1 MLRLATSTLMLFLEQ
16 LLNGVQLGMMLF
28 LMAAGLTLI
37 FGIMHLIN
45 LAHGSLYMV
54 GAYVTATV
62 TVVSESF
69 LIGLLGGCLAA
80 ACCGIL
86 IELLA
91 MRHLYHRDHLDQVLA
106 TFGIIL
112 TANEATKMIFG
123 PQALFLNPPS
133 WLSETVNILPD
144 TPYPAYRL
152 FVIISG
158 IAIALLLRHLI
169 THTRLG
175 MLIRAG
181 ATHREMVMAL
191 GFNISRL
198 FTVVF
203 ALGAGLAGLAGGLA
217 GPLLAIEVGMGEQI
231 LILTFV
237 VIIIGGI
244 GSVKGALVAGLLVGI
259 VDTLSRAFL
268 PALLKTTLPAASA
281 DALAGSVSSMAIYIV
296 MALVLIVRPEGL
308 YKAYGT

>member
-1 MLRLATSTLMLFLEQ
+1 MLFLEQ

-28 LMAAGLTLI
+28 LMAAGLTLV

-62 TVVSESF
+62 TFASGSF
-69 LIGLLGGCLAA
+69 FIGLLAGCLAA
-80 ACCGIL
+80 ALTGIA
-86 IELLA
+86 IEVLA

-123 PQALFLNPPS
+123 PQALFLNPPD
-133 WLSETVNILPD
+133 WLMGTVNVLPD

-152 FVIISG
+152 FVIVAG
-158 IAIALLLRHLI
+158 IAVALLLRHVI
-169 THTRLG
+169 THTRVG

-181 ATHREMVMAL
+181 ATHREMVGAL
-191 GFNISRL
+191 GVNITLL
-198 FTVVF
+198 FTAVF
-203 ALGAGLAGLAGGLA
+203 ALGAMLAGLAGGLA
-217 GPLLAIEVGMGEQI
+217 GPMLAIEVGMGEQI

-244 GSVKGALVAGLLVGI
+244 GSVKGALVAGLLVGV
-259 VDTLSRAFL
+259 VDTMSRAFL
-268 PALLKTTLPAASA
+268 PTLLKTNLPAATA
-281 DALAGSVSSMAIYIV
+281 DAVAGSVSSMSIYIL
-296 MALVLIVRPEGL
+296 MALVLIFRPEGL

>member
-1 MLRLATSTLMLFLEQ
+1 MLFLEQ

-37 FGIMHLIN
+37 FGIMNLIN

-69 LIGLLGGCLAA
+69 LIGLLGGCFAA

-158 IAIALLLRHLI
+158 ITIALLLRHLI

>member
-1 MLRLATSTLMLFLEQ
+1 MLFLEQ

-62 TVVSESF
+62 SLASGSF
-69 LIGLLGGCLAA
+69 ALGLVGGCLAA
-80 ACCGIL
+80 AACGVL
-86 IELLA
+86 IEMLA

-123 PQALFLNPPS
+123 PQALFLNPPA
-133 WLSETVNILPD
+133 WLSATVNILPE

-152 FVIISG
+152 FVIVAG
-158 IAIALLLRHLI
+158 IVVALFLRHVI
-169 THTRLG
+169 THTRIG

-181 ATHREMVMAL
+181 ATHREMVTAL
-191 GFNISRL
+191 GFNIALL
-198 FTVVF
+198 FTLVF
-203 ALGAGLAGLAGGLA
+203 ALGAALAGLAGGLA

-268 PALLKTTLPAASA
+268 PTVLKTTLPAASA
-281 DALAGSVSSMAIYIV
+281 DALAGSVSSMAIYIL
-296 MALVLIVRPEGL
+296 MAVVLVVRPQGL
-308 YKAYGT
+308 YHAYGT

>member
-1 MLRLATSTLMLFLEQ
+1 MLFLEQ
-16 LLNGVQLGMMLF
+16 LFNGIQLGMMLF
-28 LMAAGLTLI
+28 LMAAGLTLV

-62 TVVSESF
+62 AMASGSF
-69 LIGLLGGCLAA
+69 FAGLLAGCIAA
-80 ACCGIL
+80 GLTGVL
-86 IELLA
+86 IEILA

-112 TANEATKMIFG
+112 TANEATKIVFG
-123 PQALFLNPPS
+123 PQALFLNPPN
-133 WLSETVNILPD
+133 WLMGTVNLLPE
-144 TPYPAYRL
+144 TPYPSYRL
-152 FVIISG
+152 FVIAAG
-158 IAIALLLRHLI
+158 VAVALLLRHII
-169 THTRLG
+169 THTRIG

-181 ATHREMVMAL
+181 ATHREMVGAL
-191 GFNISRL
+191 GVNIKLL
-198 FTVVF
+198 FTAVF
-203 ALGAGLAGLAGGLA
+203 ALGAMLAGLAGGLA
-217 GPLLAIEVGMGEQI
+217 GPMLAIEVGMGEQI

-244 GSVKGALVAGLLVGI
+244 GSVKGALVAGLLVGV

-268 PALLKTTLPAASA
+268 PALLKTSLPAATA
-281 DALAGSVSSMAIYIV
+281 DAVAGSVSSMAIYV
-296 MALVLIVRPEGL
+296 LMALVLIVRPEGL

>member
-1 MLRLATSTLMLFLEQ
+1 MLFLEQ

-62 TVVSESF
+62 SLASGSF
-69 LIGLLGGCLAA
+69 ALGLVGGCLAA
-80 ACCGIL
+80 AACGVL
-86 IELLA
+86 IEMLA

-123 PQALFLNPPS
+123 PQALFLNPPA
-133 WLSETVNILPD
+133 WLSATVNILPE

-152 FVIISG
+152 FVIAAG
-158 IAIALLLRHLI
+158 IVVALFLRHVI
-169 THTRLG
+169 THTRIG

-181 ATHREMVMAL
+181 ATHREMVTAL
-191 GFNISRL
+191 GFNISLL
-198 FTVVF
+198 FTLVF
-203 ALGAGLAGLAGGLA
+203 ALGA
-217 GPLLAIEVGMGEQI
+217 
-231 LILTFV
+231 
-237 VIIIGGI
+237 
-244 GSVKGALVAGLLVGI
+244 
-259 VDTLSRAFL
+259 
-268 PALLKTTLPAASA
+268 
-281 DALAGSVSSMAIYIV
+281 
-296 MALVLIVRPEGL
+296 
-308 YKAYGT
+308 

>member
-1 MLRLATSTLMLFLEQ
+1 MLFLEQ
-16 LLNGVQLGMMLF
+16 LFNGIQLGMMLF
-28 LMAAGLTLI
+28 LMAAGLTLV

-62 TVVSESF
+62 AMASGSF
-69 LIGLLGGCLAA
+69 FVGLLAGCIAA
-80 ACCGIL
+80 GLTGVL
-86 IELLA
+86 IEILA

-112 TANEATKMIFG
+112 TANEATKIVFG
-123 PQALFLNPPS
+123 PQALFLNPPN
-133 WLSETVNILPD
+133 WLMGTVNLLPE
-144 TPYPAYRL
+144 TPYPSYRL
-152 FVIISG
+152 FVIAAG
-158 IAIALLLRHLI
+158 VAVALLLRHII
-169 THTRLG
+169 THTRIG

-181 ATHREMVMAL
+181 ATHREMVGAL
-191 GFNISRL
+191 GVNIKLL
-198 FTVVF
+198 FTAVF
-203 ALGAGLAGLAGGLA
+203 ALGAMLAGLAGGLA
-217 GPLLAIEVGMGEQI
+217 GPMLAIEVGMGEQI

-244 GSVKGALVAGLLVGI
+244 GSVKGALVAGLLVGV

-268 PALLKTTLPAASA
+268 PALLKTSLPAATA
-281 DALAGSVSSMAIYIV
+281 DAVAGSVSSMAIYV
-296 MALVLIVRPEGL
+296 LMALVLIVRPEGL

>member
-1 MLRLATSTLMLFLEQ
+1 
-16 LLNGVQLGMMLF
+16 MMLF
-28 LMAAGLTLI
+28 LMAAGLTLV

-62 TVVSESF
+62 TLASGSF
-69 LIGLLGGCLAA
+69 FIGLLAGCLAA
-80 ACCGIL
+80 ALTGVA
-86 IELLA
+86 IEVLA

-112 TANEATKMIFG
+112 TANEATKMVFG
-123 PQALFLNPPS
+123 PQALFLNPPE
-133 WLSETVNILPD
+133 WLMGTVHVLPD

-152 FVIISG
+152 FVIGAG
-158 IAIALLLRHLI
+158 IAVALLLRHVI
-169 THTRLG
+169 THTRVG

-181 ATHREMVMAL
+181 ATHREMVGAL
-191 GFNISRL
+191 GVNITLL
-198 FTVVF
+198 FTAVF
-203 ALGAGLAGLAGGLA
+203 ALGAMLAGLAGGLA
-217 GPLLAIEVGMGEQI
+217 GPMLAIEVGMGEQI

-244 GSVKGALVAGLLVGI
+244 GSVKGALVAGLLVGV
-259 VDTLSRAFL
+259 VDTMSRAFL
-268 PALLKTTLPAASA
+268 PTLLKTHLPAATA
-281 DALAGSVSSMAIYIV
+281 DAVAGSVSSMSIYIL
-296 MALVLIVRPEGL
+296 MALVLIFRPEGL

>member
-1 MLRLATSTLMLFLEQ
+1 MLFLEQ

-28 LMAAGLTLI
+28 LMAAGLTLV

-62 TVVSESF
+62 TLASGSF
-69 LIGLLGGCLAA
+69 FIGLLAGCLAA
-80 ACCGIL
+80 ALTGVA
-86 IELLA
+86 IEVLA

-112 TANEATKMIFG
+112 TANEATKMVFG
-123 PQALFLNPPS
+123 PQALFLNPPE
-133 WLSETVNILPD
+133 WLMGTVHVLPD

-152 FVIISG
+152 FVIGAG
-158 IAIALLLRHLI
+158 IAVALLLRHVI
-169 THTRLG
+169 THTRVG

-181 ATHREMVMAL
+181 ATHREMVGAL
-191 GFNISRL
+191 GVNITLL
-198 FTVVF
+198 FTAVF
-203 ALGAGLAGLAGGLA
+203 ALGAMLAGLAGGLA
-217 GPLLAIEVGMGEQI
+217 GPMLAIEVGMGEQI

-244 GSVKGALVAGLLVGI
+244 GSVKGALVAGLLVGV
-259 VDTLSRAFL
+259 VDTMSRAFL
-268 PALLKTTLPAASA
+268 PSLLKTHLPAATA
-281 DALAGSVSSMAIYIV
+281 DAVAGSVSSMSIYIL
-296 MALVLIVRPEGL
+296 MALVLIFRPEGL

>member
-1 MLRLATSTLMLFLEQ
+1 
-16 LLNGVQLGMMLF
+16 
-28 LMAAGLTLI
+28 
-37 FGIMHLIN
+37 
-45 LAHGSLYMV
+45 
-54 GAYVTATV
+54 V
-62 TVVSESF
+62 TVVSGSF
-69 LIGLLGGCLAA
+69 AIGLFGGCVAA
-80 ACCGIL
+80 ACCGVL

-123 PQALFLNPPS
+123 PQALFLNPPD
-133 WLSETVNILPD
+133 WLSETVQILPD

-158 IAIALLLRHLI
+158 IVVALFLRHLI

-181 ATHREMVMAL
+181 ATHREMVTAL
-191 GFNISRL
+191 GFNISLL

-268 PALLKTTLPAASA
+268 PTLLKTMLPTASA

-308 YKAYGT
+308 YRAYGT